1 MNRRMK
7 YEPPFDRYKP
17 DIKTAAP
24 FGRSPDGHWIVSAED
39 LPELPIPKQVEVTK
53 EFIDI
58 DGWVFPLSY
67 VSKSLLVWLQAS
79 AIRWAKEDG
88 SERNREWIEG
98 IAEAFQHALAGEL

>member
-1 MNRRMK
+1 MDFQ
-7 YEPPFDRYKP
+7 PPFDRRKR
-17 DIKTAAP
+17 DITTAAP

-39 LPELPIPKQVEVTK
+39 LPELPIPKHVEVRR

-79 AIRWAKEDG
+79 FIRWEKEDDG
-88 SERNREWIEG
+88 ERNREWIEG
-98 IAEAFQHALAGEL
+98 IAEAFQEGLAGIL

>member
-1 MNRRMK
+1 MDFQ
-7 YEPPFDRYKP
+7 PPFDRRKP
-17 DIKTAAP
+17 DITTAAP
-24 FGRSPDGHWIVSAED
+24 FGRSPDGQWIVSAED
-39 LPELPIPKQVEVTK
+39 LPELLIPKHVQVTQ

-79 AIRWAKEDG
+79 AIRWAKEDE

-98 IAEAFQHALAGEL
+98 IAEAFQSALAGKL